1 MTTSSKVRF
10 PSQSQRQERG
20 KFPIRGQSTRCPF
33 PGEKPPASLGN
44 VPFCPGLF
52 PLVCSRPWFCSA
64 TKQFALSKSRT
75 WFLFGGRRGAQSRSG
90 GCESLDK
97 GHRAAATRARP
108 KRARPV
114 VCGSGGSGL
123 RLGIRLQQ
131 FEDQR
136 QQRRAP
142 PVGEESEVPD
152 AHEAPG
158 QDVQKGETGDNNQ
171 LPTFHG
177 SPEWRLQMGNCH
189 RRQSQL
195 AFRSTSST
203 ASGCFAITANSTRVG
218 ASGRDLLCSQFLS
231 VAGGK
236 PNFVANCAWLS
247 PILVRTARTST
258 SGTCTR
264 VTRTLALSPRVHAI
278 ACSNPS
284 AMRAPT
290 LGGFL
295 DRFPILLEASLV
307 AIFAFNHY
315 TQSAYPSQQ
324 S

>member
-33 PGEKPPASLGN
+33 PGRNPLRRSGTSRLS
-44 VPFCPGLF
+44 
-52 PLVCSRPWFCSA
+52 LVCSPWFVPSLVCSA

-142 PVGEESEVPD
+142 PVGD
-152 AHEAPG
+152 ALSLPLLLSDAYAPYAY
-158 QDVQKGETGDNNQ
+158 
-171 LPTFHG
+171 PAPAYPYP
-177 SPEWRLQMGNCH
+177 SPP
-189 RRQSQL
+189 RRTRMRR
-195 AFRSTSST
+195 RSTRIQSLRRPRHRSRT
-203 ASGCFAITANSTRVG
+203 GLLSKLEWLLPVCTGV
-218 ASGRDLLCSQFLS
+218 SGRLAARSLGAATLIAAQAVRVVDEGEDR
-231 VAGGK
+231 ARGTR
-236 PNFVANCAWLS
+236 
-247 PILVRTARTST
+247 LVSREP
-258 SGTCTR
+258 SGR
-264 VTRTLALSPRVHAI
+264 AAEEAHGRHPYAL
-278 ACSNPS
+278 
-284 AMRAPT
+284 
-290 LGGFL
+290 
-295 DRFPILLEASLV
+295 E
-307 AIFAFNHY
+307 
-315 TQSAYPSQQ
+315 
-324 S
+324 